1 MLTRLLHASQ
11 ASFGGANAGAMKGME
26 YTKASFY
33 INLTGDAKSKAAISS
48 KPEGTELVNYWKGK
62 ESMLTSVMKQNCPD
76 LTAVQV
82 CLSDGNAGGSG
93 GCASSSGGGGGGSD
107 PCFPSTARV
116 TLVDGTQK
124 QIDQLQEGEPI
135 LAATLDGGLAVDTV
149 SLLSIAD
156 NTAKNKAFLSI
167 TTNANL
173 KLNATSEHHMATG
186 DKCCSQI
193 KKLQELNIGDT
204 VWIRETGKPLP
215 VAQKITGIEIAVA
228 HGLHSPVL
236 TNGGLPI
243 INGFVTSFDTASK
256 VSTAKTWLPG
266 LVSLCK
272 KFGSCG
278 VAKKLFDYSDKEHIV
293 EV

>member
-1 MLTRLLHASQ
+1 MVL
-11 ASFGGANAGAMKGME
+11 
-26 YTKASFY
+26 
-33 INLTGDAKSKAAISS
+33 
-48 KPEGTELVNYWKGK
+48 
-62 ESMLTSVMKQNCPD
+62 
-76 LTAVQV
+76 
-82 CLSDGNAGGSG
+82 
-93 GCASSSGGGGGGSD
+93 
-107 PCFPSTARV
+107 

-156 NTAKNKAFLSI
+156 NTAKNKGFLSI
-167 TTNANL
+167 TTNGNL
-173 KLNATSEHHMATG
+173 RLNATSGHHMATG

-215 VAQKITGIEIAVA
+215 IAQKITGIEMVVA

-266 LVSLCK
+266 LISICK
-272 KFGSCG
+272 KFGTCG
-278 VAKKLFDYSDKEHIV
+278 VAKKLFDYSDKKHIV
-293 EV
+293 EA